1 MSRIIKTLRRNKV
14 LNILIDDLV
23 FVKKLLRRFKTRKLI
38 KTLTNQAELVLDNI
52 SKRKHIFFCGV
63 PIHKNMG
70 DQAQRYCIKEW
81 CLKNYPDYEV
91 IEFPTWP
98 FYKREFKKKL
108 INAVE
113 AYDKFVIQSGYCT
126 TSRHYDHDMHR
137 FIAKT
142 FPNNRILI
150 MPQTVN
156 FSKDKDGLKTG
167 KIYDAHNKLL
177 FLARDRISYES
188 AKQYFASTEIRL
200 FPDIV
205 TSLIGTMQFQ
215 SNREGVL
222 ICVRNDGE
230 KKYSNENINELKNR
244 IETLGVPCEISDT
257 NSELPLDI
265 LVNNFESELQKNLSF
280 FAKHNLIITDRY
292 HGTIFALIS
301 NTPVIV
307 LATND
312 HKVKTGTEW
321 FTGVY
326 DEAFHNATS
335 LDDAFTIAKKILE
348 NPGHICNQAFFEQ
361 KYYSKL
367 KDIFEGLEASGH
379 E

>member
-1 MSRIIKTLRRNKV
+1 MSKLTQTLRKCRIINYILDSLFFIKKRSRI
-14 LNILIDDLV
+14 
-23 FVKKLLRRFKTRKLI
+23 FKQRKLI
-38 KTLTNQAELVLDNI
+38 NNLSNKAIERLSHMSA
-52 SKRKHIFFCGV
+52 SSHIYFCGV
-63 PIHKNMG
+63 PVHRNMG
-70 DQAQRYCIKEW
+70 DQAQRYCIRQW
-81 CLKNYPDYEV
+81 CKKNYPEFDILE
-91 IEFPTWP
+91 IETWP
-98 FYKREFKKKL
+98 FYNKKFCQQL
-108 INAVE
+108 LNTVE
-113 AYDKFVIQSGYCT
+113 HDDIFVIQSGYCT
-126 TSRHYDHDMHR
+126 TSRHFDHDMHR
-137 FIAKT
+137 FIVKT
-142 FPNNRILI
+142 FPKNRILI

-156 FSKDKDGLKTG
+156 FSQKRDGVKTG
-167 KIYDAHNKLL
+167 KIYNEHKKLL

-215 SNREGVL
+215 TNREGVL

-230 KKYSNENINELKNR
+230 KKYSNESINELKNR
-244 IETLGVPCEISDT
+244 IETLGVPCGISDT

-265 LVNNFESELQKNLSF
+265 LVNNFESELQKKLSF
-280 FAKHNLIITDRY
+280 FAKHNLVITDRY

-321 FTGVY
+321 FTGIY
-326 DEAFHNATS
+326 DEAFHNAAS
-335 LDDAFTIAKKILE
+335 IDDAFSIAQQVLK
-348 NPGHICNQAFFEQ
+348 NPVHICNQAFFGQ